1 MEYISTKEINKNISE
16 NRDEFIRKV
25 ENNYHNRLNNIAK
38 KIMLEDHEKPVILVS
53 GPSGSGKTTSSL
65 IIEKRL
71 TDAGHKAKTISLD
84 NYFLPKNAK
93 NMPFDE
99 CGKIDLES
107 PRRLDIE
114 LLHDHIK
121 KLIDREP
128 IDIPIFDFKTQMRA
142 SSVPFRRE
150 KGHVILIEGIHALNP
165 YVIGEDVS
173 DYTIKVYVSVRTRVK
188 CNDGTVIH
196 PRAIRLMRRLIRDK
210 MFRGRRLEEVFD
222 MFKSVSRGED
232 LYIMP
237 YKKRANFDIDT
248 FISYE
253 PSAYKNILLND
264 LLGVQRE
271 YQNTEDC
278 RMLIQ
283 LLSEVNSIPTDII
296 DNMSL
301 VREFIGGGSLFY

>member
-1 MEYISTKEINKNISE
+1 MKYISVNEINKNINE

-25 ENNYHNRLNNIAK
+25 ENNYHNQLNDIAK
-38 KIMLEDHEKPVILVS
+38 KIMIDDHEKPVVLVS

-71 TDAGHKAKTISLD
+71 TEAGHNAQTISLD
-84 NYFLPKNAK
+84 NYFLSKDAK

-99 CGKIDLES
+99 DGNIDLES

-121 KLIDREP
+121 KLINREV
-128 IDIPIFDFKTQMRA
+128 INIPTFDFKTQMRT
-142 SSVPFRRE
+142 SSIPFRRE
-150 KGHVILIEGIHALNP
+150 KNHVILIEGIHALNP
-165 YVIGEDVS
+165 LVIGEDVS
-173 DYTIKVYVSVRTRVK
+173 DYTTRVYVSVRTRLK
-188 CNDGTVIH
+188 CNDGTIIH
-196 PRAIRLMRRLIRDK
+196 PGKIRLMRRLIRDK
-210 MFRGRRLEEVFD
+210 MFRGRKLEEVFD

-237 YKKRANFDIDT
+237 FKNRADFDIDT

-253 PSAYKNILLND
+253 PSAYKHVLLKD
-264 LLGVQRE
+264 LLEAKDE
-271 YQNTEDC
+271 YRNTEDC
-278 RMLIQ
+278 KMLTQ
-283 LLSEVNSIPTDII
+283 LLSEVNAVPTDII

-301 VREFIGGGSLFY
+301 IREFIGGGSLF